1 EVQDQ
6 DGHWYDLRI
15 RPYRTID
22 NKIDGAVVVL
32 VDIDELKH
40 STDQLRA
47 SRNYAEAI
55 VDTVRQSL
63 VVLNTDLRVV
73 TANQFFYDTFR
84 VVREETENQLIYEIG
99 NGQWDIDQLR
109 SLLEDIIAHQT
120 QFQDVEVEHNFEQ
133 IGYKVMCL
141 NARKM
146 PQIEDDSLI
155 LLVIEDITQ
164 QKQFEAERIQ
174 LLEQEQSAR
183 TAAERA
189 NRAKDEFLS
198 ILSHELRNPLNS
210 LLGWSRLLSLKKLD
224 EAKTQQA
231 LEAIQRAAQAQNL
244 LIMDL
249 LDVSRISTG
258 SLRLDAEPI
267 KLIPVIS
274 AAIDVVHLSAETK
287 NIQIESRLNP
297 DPKTLVGD
305 PIRLQQVVWNL
316 LSNSIK
322 FTPPGGRINV
332 SLDYSDFQAEIQVKD
347 TGKGIS
353 PDFLPYVFERF
364 RQADGSRTK
373 SNPGLGLGL
382 AIVRHLVELHGGTMA
397 VSSPGEGQGTTFTVR
412 LPLQTHLK
420 ASDIAAIEP
429 VTPPPT
435 ILALS
440 PSYPSLAGV
449 RVLIVDDE
457 PDIRQLFR
465 LTLEE
470 CGAEVTEAESVR
482 ETLSI
487 FRDHPGGYDVLIS
500 DIGLPEEDGYMLIR
514 QIREL
519 SPEAGG
525 QIPAAALTAYTGEA
539 EETAALAAGFQVHI
553 AKPIEPDQL
562 VSIVVSLVGK

>member
-1 EVQDQ
+1 
-6 DGHWYDLRI
+6 LR
-15 RPYRTID
+15 P
-22 NKIDGAVVVL
+22 
-32 VDIDELKH
+32 
-40 STDQLRA
+40 
-47 SRNYAEAI
+47 
-55 VDTVRQSL
+55 
-63 VVLNTDLRVV
+63 
-73 TANQFFYDTFR
+73 
-84 VVREETENQLIYEIG
+84 
-99 NGQWDIDQLR
+99 
-109 SLLEDIIAHQT
+109 LLEDIIPYQT

-133 IGYKVMCL
+133 IGHKVMCL

-210 LLGWSRLLSLKKLD
+210 LLGWSQLLRLKKLD

-267 KLIPVIS
+267 NLIPVIS
-274 AAIDVVHLSAETK
+274 AAIDVVHLSAEAK

-322 FTPPGGRINV
+322 FTPPGGRIDI
-332 SLDYSDFQAEIQVKD
+332 SLDYSNFQAEIEVKD

-397 VSSPGEGQGTTFTVR
+397 VSSPGEGQGATFTVR

-429 VTPPPT
+429 VAPLAPPT
-435 ILALS
+435 TPTTLDIS

-487 FRDHPGGYDVLIS
+487 FRDRPGGYDVLIS

-553 AKPIEPDQL
+553 GKPIEPDQL
-562 VSIVVSLVGK
+562 VSIVASLVGK